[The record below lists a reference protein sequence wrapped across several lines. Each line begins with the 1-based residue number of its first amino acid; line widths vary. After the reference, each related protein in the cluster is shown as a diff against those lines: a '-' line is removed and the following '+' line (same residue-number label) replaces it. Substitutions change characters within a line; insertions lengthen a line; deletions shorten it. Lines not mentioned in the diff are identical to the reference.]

1 MEFLAVIIV
10 VGGFAFGIYKLKQK
24 IIAKKDAKHAVRFQK
39 EIDKINNKHNKS

>member
-24 IIAKKDAKHAVRFQK
+24 IRAIKDARHTLRVQK
-39 EIDKINNKHNKS
+39 EFDKINNKHSKS